1 MAVNV
6 EAFYDMINGIARQQ
20 VQATPMDLTID
31 ATISKLYNVDTGE
44 YKVEYQ
50 GNIFSAFVSNPEVT
64 YNVGERVYVLVPQG
78 DFSTKKVILGY
89 SKYDSNLSDADRID
103 LSNHYIVQ
111 GPNWYESGGLNYQP
125 DHEPLQIC
133 AIPVNR
139 RQNLQEG
146 AYYEDVGFQ
155 REAVNEQVREVLKK
169 MAEDYQKY
177 TQEKLITVYED
188 LAANTKE
195 TVEYFEKLDKEK
207 LAKEDYMEEVIRHLN
222 QYVEEAGVK
231 PVGVPAQIDEL
242 HGIDERFQYYSSAY
256 DYMMISADF
265 RTEFSMPHYA
275 GKYYLSVMFWCNN
288 PKYRDIDKPDADL
301 NRGEENICLKELQLG
316 FNQFNGSPYTFVV
329 DTPQKAFYQINPGE
343 FRGLYRVALMQDG
356 SLVADIT
363 PTYNDETGALE
374 FLTENENYEQN
385 NIFCSNIDIRFAKKI
400 DMTENPYYCFI
411 ETPNGD
417 SFYEQDDAHPRA
429 CTRLTLVP
437 HYIHQNQEITADCEV
452 RWFRED
458 LSVFASTPDDK
469 DDYGKIWTDYTGAG
483 WRPIE
488 QLADESMGWWK
499 VADDGTLTIYNV
511 EGAVP
516 WKWRFKC
523 VCIYSQNSEGQMVF
537 GTAIQEIVNKNSKY
551 NLYLEELV
559 SSTNNETKL
568 RINEE
573 APRRVGLDTIPG
585 TDILYQEWFGTW
597 YVELAD
603 GSYIEVDETSQ
614 FRRGP
619 IIINS
624 WLNYDMVTFRVACYD
639 PETLL
644 PSTHGVGEIGDAYQ
658 ATVVGYLEKTY
669 INHVNGNMLVDWVG
683 RKSFN
688 YTALGNAYPDISSNE
703 YTLQPKLKWNLD
715 PMNYHMVILAPDGA
729 TLGSRNYYNQYLGEG
744 QSFANQAGKGYDVN
758 GKSMMTDMYIDSEN
772 VVHFKVQA
780 EIEPTRVLNTLTA
793 RVLTIADG
801 TWYECPCEVLFTKDG
816 QSGTQGSGW
825 TAPLRQVDE
834 FEGGRVVY
842 DPIQER
848 DIVVAAPA
856 YTTPIGLATIPLS
869 IQRTGTGEYVQSP
882 NSRKVFIRPF
892 VTKEGRNLMDY
903 TGDGRKYKIVVSW
916 DVRFAKNATLPQAR
930 NSSFLRLYDA
940 YTKQPIEFGGD
951 LTDPRKNGL
960 GNNTVNPKDEP
971 GMIGQTIWD
980 GTDQTLQR
988 NKTYCAVEVRF
999 KDNQFLYKN
1008 NKLDPQAK
1016 DGEVLDPYDMMT
1028 CMNHNFVVKAT
1039 INIYS
1044 NDAEDFPATSSQGKF
1059 DEDLAEGGI
1068 LNKNFAGGARVVQ
1081 DGTVYDSQGNQ
1092 VGTGGTVFNPETR
1105 LVKTIV
1111 SYYPVD
1117 IFIKEDASADFDVLA
1132 VRELNWPREIQFDAQ
1147 GGNPTVSAGYLT
1159 FLYGGSELENLVEP
1173 KSLLES
1179 IAKVE
1184 YTEDYAQ
1191 TETTETLYDS
1201 NGEVVIPGDA
1211 VYDEYQR
1218 TLEKESISRWKYRP
1232 VTTINWDNGFVGVLY
1247 GKIDINGVKGQF
1259 FRNQVFM
1266 LNKFSN
1272 VAINNWD
1279 GHSITIDDDNGV
1291 ILAPTFAAGFK
1302 TDYSNLFYGV
1312 IMGKNTSFPRIQ
1324 LTSDG
1329 ERVTGGIDQ
1338 LAAVG
1343 GVLDEHVQEN
1353 YMTGIFGY
1361 QSGVPSFGLLENG
1374 TAFFGRLD
1382 RGGGIIIDGYNA
1394 TIYGGANGVV
1404 SSPKIGDNMW
1414 NSMRLTL
1421 VDLSH
1426 ATNRPT
1432 TNVFDTDGTPI
1443 GLKDS
1448 VDTYDEYFFGEEKT
1462 YDADG
1467 NVIWTEERPTHDEDD
1482 PNSTD
1487 GVGNIEPN
1495 NVVTTDIRGRTQGF
1509 GGGFFGRGGEYDE
1522 DPYGVSSK
1530 LPKWYKLVW
1539 MGAYITPKGQL
1550 PYWYNSGEDDADSI
1564 AHRGTAKERWAYY
1577 VEENGETRIQL
1588 LEDNYKYGS
1597 NDTAFKFGGKQNLFF
1612 VPNPI
1617 LAPQIDYL
1625 VEHHEKGIGV
1635 LEQRL
1640 GSKTGYLKTADLVEG
1655 MRDVDKNSLKYYLG
1669 HNNLGINYWNPSV
1682 KQVRAYMGLKDEKGG
1697 PISGFGPSRASTT
1710 PAIEIGQHPTGLMPG
1725 LIPLDYDLADL
1736 FSEMFIPG
1744 DRNFMVTYDGT
1755 MWAMNG
1761 VFLGNVIGSNIIG
1774 GRLNGTQIGIGSN
1787 LSPKD
1792 WENSFWLQDYGDW
1805 GRLRSPSVMYGAE
1818 SSEVKKLRQY
1828 FTRNA
1833 QINEDGVSLFTK
1845 IFIMG
1850 GEIHLGTFHILGK
1863 DPWYSFGAED
1873 TEGGRLDGQHKVANK
1888 GNDHLGH
1895 LIQLGVSDFV
1905 GPTHFYGSIGI
1916 GPNLENYSDS
1926 VDGSMQ
1932 GQVFATPKGH
1942 LLQSLGLTALGIIIP
1957 PVSEGSND
1965 REFTF
1970 HKKMSEALNTT
1981 DPADD
1986 KFGLQQPKIYLMD
1999 KDINFKDSA
2008 QDTNLLYTGNHYA
2021 YGNPK
2026 IQDVAEGTSI
2036 EQMSMFSVYTGGAPY
2051 MSTVTKESNSSEDSK
2066 KEKDVIVNK
2075 KRISD
2080 IKDELIQLG
2089 KEFSATQYSPE
2100 RQTTFKEKF
2109 QDKLTELESELKPVG
2124 GIPYPI
2130 PFTSWIVIDFSYTN
2144 LSELAQGM
2152 VDWSGDPVY
2161 ALYRKVD
2168 EKIVNAKDS
2177 NFTDTQVATVSG
2189 DGGYFG
2195 HFWPLAFRY
2204 METSKGAEGDEE
2216 PYDTTVHA
2224 YATTMDIFAAKNTPI
2239 GNQNDAAEVH
2249 LEEAGGANY
2258 FRIGP
2263 WGTEGMRMYFTSG
2276 WQSENVSEQPKP
2288 DRINWVLEGDQFKRG
2303 EKKPHTPNGGDYN
2316 SPRGFI
2322 GVGAG
2327 GGGKSDGP
2335 PVTLKSWGLSKI
2347 FIHSDNELHMM
2358 GFRGLNGWFRSMSK
2372 KKMDEQTGYTVAKM
2386 GKHRSQLIA
2395 TEEVTGMSTYSNAM
2409 DDGDWGSYV
2418 DKFEID
2424 KSDEA
2429 EHSKA
2434 MLQFTAGIGKGAGT
2448 SNRQLFLVMKGTDG
2462 VGWETKETTNGI
2474 VLDPQDRMKFS
2485 IDKNF
2490 NSGHGGTYLFGKMD
2504 SGVHILQIKDG
2515 GDPKQDGTSSE
2526 LFLFHEQASLVGENL
2541 VLIGTKPKNFDNVT
2555 NSNIKDTNIKNGT
2568 NPGQGISHAPNT
2580 KEGAGTAYA
2589 NGVAHTVASSF
2600 WGVDIGEYDIIAD
2613 SIGHGGHDKSHA
2625 GIGID
2630 KDAMVV
2636 YHKEAITIANGVI
2649 TEHYSPD
2656 KVPMISLGA
2665 GTGGGHAANTVFIGD
2680 GLGGMLGQN
2689 GTVKMIDK
2697 WAIPDN
2703 QFCIYARFG

>member
-31 ATISKLYNVDTGE
+31 ATISKLYNVDIGE

-89 SKYDSNLSDADRID
+89 SKYDSNLSDADRVD
-103 LSNHYIVQ
+103 LSNHYIIQ
-111 GPNWYESGGLNYQP
+111 GPNWYETGGLNYQP

-155 REAVNEQVREVLKK
+155 REAVNEQVIRVL
-169 MAEDYQKY
+169 
-177 TQEKLITVYED
+177 EKLQKEYASYTIEKLTTVYED

-195 TVEYFEKLDKEK
+195 TVEYFEGLDKEK
-207 LAKEDYMEEVIRHLN
+207 LADEEYMEQVIRHLN

-231 PVGVPAQIDEL
+231 PVGVPAQIDEV

-265 RTEFSMPHYA
+265 RTEFAMPHYQ

-329 DTPQKAFYQINPGE
+329 DTPQKAFYKINPGE

-374 FLTENENYEQN
+374 FLTENENYDKN

-411 ETPNGD
+411 ETPHGD

-499 VADDGTLTIYNV
+499 VDDDGTLTIYNV

-523 VCIYSQNSEGQMVF
+523 VCIYSQNGEGQMVF
-537 GTAIQEIVNKNSKY
+537 GTAVQEVVNKNSKY
-551 NLYLEELV
+551 SLYLEEMV
-559 SSTNNETKL
+559 SSTNNQTKL
-568 RINEE
+568 RINEA

-585 TDILYQEWFGTW
+585 TNILYQEWFGTW

-639 PETLL
+639 PETML

-669 INHVNGNMLVDWVG
+669 INHTDGNMLIDWVG

-744 QSFANQAGKGYDVN
+744 QSFANQAGSGYDVRD
-758 GKSMMTDMYIDSEN
+758 KSMMTDMYIDSEN
-772 VVHFKVQA
+772 VVHFKVRA
-780 EIEPTRVLNTLTA
+780 EIEPTKVLNTLTA

-801 TWYECPCEVLFTKDG
+801 TWYECPCEVMFTKDG

-825 TAPLRQVDE
+825 TAPLVQVSE
-834 FEGGRVVY
+834 FEGSGKVAY
-842 DPIQER
+842 DPVQER
-848 DIVVAAPA
+848 DVVIAAPA
-856 YTTPIGLATIPLS
+856 YTTTIGLPTVPLC
-869 IQRTGTGEYVQSP
+869 IERTGTGEYVQSP
-882 NSRKVFIRPF
+882 NSRKVFIRPI
-892 VTKEGRNLMDY
+892 VSKEGNNLMQY

-940 YTKQPIEFGGD
+940 YTHQPIGFGDD
-951 LTDPRKNGL
+951 LKDPRKNGL
-960 GNNTVNPKDEP
+960 GNNTVNPEDEP
-971 GMIGQTIWD
+971 GLIGQTIWD
-980 GTDQTLQR
+980 GTDQTIQR

-1008 NKLDPQAK
+1008 NQLDPKAK
-1016 DGEVLDPYDMMT
+1016 NGEVLDPFDMMT
-1028 CMNHNFVVKAT
+1028 CMNYSFVVKAT
-1039 INIYS
+1039 ISIFS
-1044 NDAEDFPATSSQGKF
+1044 NDAEDFPATSSKGKF

-1081 DGTVYDSQGNQ
+1081 DGTVYDSQGNV
-1092 VGTGGTVFNPETR
+1092 VGSGGTVFNPDVR

-1117 IFIKEDASADFDVLA
+1117 IFIKDDTSADFDVLN
-1132 VRELNWPREIQFDAQ
+1132 VRELNWPRMIYFDAQ
-1147 GGNPTVSAGYLT
+1147 GGNPTVNDNYLT
-1159 FLYGGSELENLVEP
+1159 FLYGGRELENLIAP

-1184 YTEDYAQ
+1184 YIEDYSQ
-1191 TETTETLYDS
+1191 VETTETLYDS
-1201 NGEVVIPGDA
+1201 SSEVVIPGNA
-1211 VYDEYQR
+1211 VFDEYQR
-1218 TLEKESISRWKYRP
+1218 TLEQESISRWKYRP

-1247 GKIDINGVKGQF
+1247 GRVDINGVKGQF
-1259 FRNQVFM
+1259 FRNQVFL
-1266 LNKFSN
+1266 LNKNSN
-1272 VAINNWD
+1272 VAVNNWD

-1324 LTSDG
+1324 LTREG
-1329 ERVTGGIDQ
+1329 ERITGGIDQ

-1467 NVIWTEERPTHDEDD
+1467 NVIWTEERPTHDDDD
-1482 PNSTD
+1482 PNSTE
-1487 GVGNIEPN
+1487 GVGNIEAE

-1539 MGAYITPKGQL
+1539 MGAYIKPLGQA
-1550 PYWYNSGEDDADSI
+1550 PYWFDSGEETEKAI
-1564 AHRGTAKERWAYY
+1564 IHRQTPKERWAYY
-1577 VEENGETRIQL
+1577 VTGPDGQPAIQYLEEDYLYDSGESIH
-1588 LEDNYKYGS
+1588 
-1597 NDTAFKFGGKQNLFF
+1597 KFNLRDLFF
-1612 VPNPI
+1612 VPNPT
-1617 LAPQIDYL
+1617 LVPQIDFI
-1625 VEHHEKGIGV
+1625 VENHEEGIGA
-1635 LEQRL
+1635 LDS
-1640 GSKTGYLKTADLVEG
+1640 GSMTLIKTNELIPGL
-1655 MRDVDKNSLKYYLG
+1655 RDYDPNLKYELG
-1669 HNNLGINYWNPSV
+1669 NNNLGINYWNPSV

-1697 PISGFGPSRASTT
+1697 PVSGFGPSRASTT

-1725 LIPLDYDLADL
+1725 LIPLDYSLDEI
-1736 FSEMFIPG
+1736 FKEMYIPG

-1774 GRLNGTQIGIGSN
+1774 GRLNGTEIGIGRN
-1787 LSPKD
+1787 LKPEE
-1792 WENSFWLQDYGDW
+1792 WANSLWLKHYGNW
-1805 GRLRSPSVMYGAE
+1805 GYLWGPSVKYGKNKITE
-1818 SSEVKKLRQY
+1818 KWDDDVQKIRRSFIRTS
-1828 FTRNA
+1828 
-1833 QINEDGVSLFTK
+1833 QINADGSALFKK
-1845 IFIMG
+1845 IYVLG
-1850 GEIHLGTFHILGK
+1850 GEVHIGTFHILGK
-1863 DPWYSFGAED
+1863 TPWYSVGDNQED
-1873 TEGGRLDGQHKVANK
+1873 NGCLAGQH
-1888 GNDHLGH
+1888 GRDHEGH
-1895 LIQLGVSDFV
+1895 LIQLGVSDFL

-1916 GPNLENYSDS
+1916 GPNLYNDNDMES
-1926 VDGSMQ
+1926 
-1932 GQVFATPKGH
+1932 QVFDGGKGH
-1942 LLQSLGLTALGIIIP
+1942 LLQTNGLTALGIILP
-1957 PVSEGSND
+1957 PTESGGRN
-1965 REFTF
+1965 FTF
-1970 HKKMSEALNTT
+1970 HQNMAGLMNTDNMST
-1981 DPADD
+1981 
-1986 KFGLQQPKIYLMD
+1986 IYLMNKSAD
-1999 KDINFKDSA
+1999 LTGSNPRGDS
-2008 QDTNLLYTGNHYA
+2008 DYLVYVGSKYA
-2021 YGNPK
+2021 YGDPK
-2026 IQDVAEGTSI
+2026 IQNTSEGLSI
-2036 EQMSMFSVYTGGAPY
+2036 EQMAMFGVYTAQAPFMSKTGGAGGG
-2051 MSTVTKESNSSEDSK
+2051 STGGKEEGTETNVKVDKARIAEIKTELVT
-2066 KEKDVIVNK
+2066 
-2075 KRISD
+2075 
-2080 IKDELIQLG
+2080 LG
-2089 KEFSATQYSPE
+2089 KELQTVYSSAESRASYKT
-2100 RQTTFKEKF
+2100 KF
-2109 QDKLTELESELKPVG
+2109 ASKLSELNSELAPVD

-2130 PFTSWIVIDFSYTN
+2130 DFTSWVVVHFSYQ
-2144 LSELAQGM
+2144 SEEELAQGM
-2152 VDWSGDPVY
+2152 VDWQGDPTY
-2161 ALYRKVD
+2161 ALYKKIDPIIAKVQ
-2168 EKIVNAKDS
+2168 DS
-2177 NFTDTQVATVSG
+2177 NAQKVEPTTVSG
-2189 DGGYFG
+2189 EGGYVG

-2204 METSKGAEGDEE
+2204 METSATDEGETP

-2239 GNQNDAAEVH
+2239 GNENDAQEVH

-2276 WQSENVSEQPKP
+2276 WQSENISEQPKP
-2288 DRINWVLEGDQFKRG
+2288 DRINWVLNGNQFTRG
-2303 EKKPHTPNGGDYN
+2303 ERKEHGYGEDYN
-2316 SPRGFI
+2316 SPRGYI

-2327 GGGKSDGP
+2327 GGGKNDGP
-2335 PVTLKSWGLSKI
+2335 PVTLQSWGLSKI
-2347 FIHSDNELHMM
+2347 FIRSDNEVHMM
-2358 GFRGLNGWFRSMSK
+2358 GFRGLNGWFRTMSK
-2372 KKMDEQTGYTVAKM
+2372 KKLDEQDGYSVAKM
-2386 GKHRSQLIA
+2386 NKHRTQLIA

-2409 DDGDWGSYV
+2409 DDGDWGSYI

-2424 KSDEA
+2424 KTEDA

-2448 SNRQLFLVMKGTDG
+2448 SNRQLYLVMKGTDG

-2541 VLIGTKPKNFDNVT
+2541 VLIGTKPKNFDNIT
-2555 NSNIKDTNIKNGT
+2555 NSHIKDTNIKNGT

-2613 SIGHGGHDKSHA
+2613 GVGHGGHDESKA

-2636 YHKEAITIANGVI
+2636 YHKEAITIANGII

-2689 GTVKMIDK
+2689 GTVKMIDS
-2697 WAIPDN
+2697 WAKPDN
-2703 QFCIYARFG
+2703 QYCIYARFG